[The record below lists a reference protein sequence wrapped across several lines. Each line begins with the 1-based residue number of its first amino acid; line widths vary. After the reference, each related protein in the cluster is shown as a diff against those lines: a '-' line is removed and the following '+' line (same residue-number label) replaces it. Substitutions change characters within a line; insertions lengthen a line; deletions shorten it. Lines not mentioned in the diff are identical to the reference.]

1 MSLNLPGIPQVNNA
15 DQELMQKQEEFIFP
29 VYWGRPIP
37 KRELATPGSPFGKIL
52 YSLQGQNRASATR
65 HNMIGRTVSPLSLL
79 VFGEW
84 CCSDLLSLSLL
95 VYVLFDLSFP
105 RGEGSGRIFQQ
116 LYADLFTIRTKHIL
130 SHWDSTRLSS

>member
-65 HNMIGRTVSPLSLL
+65 HNMTGRTVCLLNWSVFREWGSSGLIILSLL
-79 VFGEW
+79 AYVL
-84 CCSDLLSLSLL
+84 SDLSL
-95 VYVLFDLSFP
+95 P
-105 RGEGSGRIFQQ
+105 GG
-116 LYADLFTIRTKHIL
+116 
-130 SHWDSTRLSS
+130 